1 MVFGSLIFAIVT
13 SSMTQE
19 NRREFIVKGTD
30 VGTRLDR
37 FLANSANEFS
47 RSRIQALIRDGFV
60 TVNGAVPRAR
70 DIVRAGNRVILVE
83 PPVQALDLVPE
94 KIALS
99 VLFEDDD
106 LIVINKAAGISVHP
120 GAGRKR
126 GTLVNALLSHCKNL
140 SGIGGKERPGI
151 VHRLDKETS
160 GCLVVAKNDFA
171 HRELSRQFVA
181 RTVEKIYLALVAG
194 KLRRR
199 SGTIVAPIARHR
211 VHRKRMGIAREGGR
225 EARTDFKVVRSG
237 GEASLLECRLHSGR
251 THQIRVHLQHF
262 GHPILGDVV
271 YGGRR
276 AGKFSR
282 QMLHA
287 WKLGLDHPRTKR
299 RMHFEAPLPEDFR
312 RAMNEVL
319 S

>member
-1 MVFGSLIFAIVT
+1 MRERGSASPISIGASHLGHEMVFGSLIFAIVT

-37 FLANSANEFS
+37 FLANSASEFS

-106 LIVINKAAGISVHP
+106 LIVINKPAGISVHP

-126 GTLVNALLSHCKNL
+126 GTLVNA
-140 SGIGGKERPGI
+140 
-151 VHRLDKETS
+151 
-160 GCLVVAKNDFA
+160 
-171 HRELSRQFVA
+171 
-181 RTVEKIYLALVAG
+181 
-194 KLRRR
+194 
-199 SGTIVAPIARHR
+199 
-211 VHRKRMGIAREGGR
+211 
-225 EARTDFKVVRSG
+225 
-237 GEASLLECRLHSGR
+237 
-251 THQIRVHLQHF
+251 
-262 GHPILGDVV
+262 
-271 YGGRR
+271 
-276 AGKFSR
+276 
-282 QMLHA
+282 
-287 WKLGLDHPRTKR
+287 
-299 RMHFEAPLPEDFR
+299 
-312 RAMNEVL
+312 
-319 S
+319 

>member
-19 NRREFIVKGTD
+19 NRREFIVKETD
-30 VGTRLDR
+30 VGARLDR

-94 KIALS
+94 KITLA

-106 LIVINKAAGISVHP
+106 LIVINKAAAISAHS

-140 SGIGGKERPGI
+140 SGIGGQERPGG
-151 VHRLDKETS
+151 VYCMGKE
-160 GCLVVAKNDFA
+160 KKW
-171 HRELSRQFVA
+171 R
-181 RTVEKIYLALVAG
+181 
-194 KLRRR
+194 
-199 SGTIVAPIARHR
+199 P
-211 VHRKRMGIAREGGR
+211 GG
-225 EARTDFKVVRSG
+225 
-237 GEASLLECRLHSGR
+237 
-251 THQIRVHLQHF
+251 
-262 GHPILGDVV
+262 
-271 YGGRR
+271 
-276 AGKFSR
+276 
-282 QMLHA
+282 
-287 WKLGLDHPRTKR
+287 
-299 RMHFEAPLPEDFR
+299 
-312 RAMNEVL
+312 
-319 S
+319 